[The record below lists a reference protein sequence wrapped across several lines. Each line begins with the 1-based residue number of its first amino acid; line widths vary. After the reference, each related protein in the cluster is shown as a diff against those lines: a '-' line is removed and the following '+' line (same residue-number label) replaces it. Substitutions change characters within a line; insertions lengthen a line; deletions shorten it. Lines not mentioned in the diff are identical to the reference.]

1 MNEIEHIKNV
11 SDYNNII
18 GLKTKHPLVSVVD
31 FSKVKK
37 TPKKEAVAL
46 SFGFYSVFF
55 KEAKNCT
62 LKYGRST
69 YDYQEGSLIFIAPN
83 QIVSIEDDG
92 DEYIP
97 NGFALL
103 FHPDLLQ
110 RTSLAQDIKEFS
122 FFSYSISESLH
133 LSENERLIVQEC
145 FSKIEYEISGNVDK
159 HSKEII
165 VANIE
170 LFLKYCVRFY
180 DRQFIS
186 RDDLNFGIVERFEKL
201 LHNYFKGKE
210 PELNGTPT
218 VVYCA
223 NVLNLSPNYFGDLI
237 KKETGKS
244 AQEYIHTVIIDIA
257 KEMIFDINKSIS
269 QIAYE
274 LGFKY
279 PHHFTRLFKQ
289 KVGQSP
295 IEYRKMI

>member
-1 MNEIEHIKNV
+1 MNEIEHIKTV

-18 GLKTKHPLVSVVD
+18 GLKTKHPLVSVID

-103 FHPDLLQ
+103 FHPDLLH

>member
-1 MNEIEHIKNV
+1 MNEIEHIKTV

-103 FHPDLLQ
+103 FHPDLLH

-122 FFSYSISESLH
+122 FFLTVFP
-133 LSENERLIVQEC
+133 N
-145 FSKIEYEISGNVDK
+145 
-159 HSKEII
+159 
-165 VANIE
+165 
-170 LFLKYCVRFY
+170 LF
-180 DRQFIS
+180 
-186 RDDLNFGIVERFEKL
+186 
-201 LHNYFKGKE
+201 
-210 PELNGTPT
+210 
-218 VVYCA
+218 
-223 NVLNLSPNYFGDLI
+223 
-237 KKETGKS
+237 
-244 AQEYIHTVIIDIA
+244 
-257 KEMIFDINKSIS
+257 IFPKTKD
-269 QIAYE
+269 
-274 LGFKY
+274 
-279 PHHFTRLFKQ
+279 
-289 KVGQSP
+289 
-295 IEYRKMI
+295 

>member
-1 MNEIEHIKNV
+1 MNEIEHIKTV

-103 FHPDLLQ
+103 FHPDLLH

-165 VANIE
+165 VANIK

>member
-1 MNEIEHIKNV
+1 MNEIEHIKTV

-37 TPKKEAVAL
+37 TSKKEAVAL

>member
-1 MNEIEHIKNV
+1 MNEIEHIKTV

-103 FHPDLLQ
+103 FHPDLLH

-133 LSENERLIVQEC
+133 LSEIERLIVQEC

>member
-1 MNEIEHIKNV
+1 MNEIEHIKTV

-145 FSKIEYEISGNVDK
+145 FSKIEYEISGNVNK

>member
-1 MNEIEHIKNV
+1 MNEIEHIKTV

-103 FHPDLLQ
+103 FHPDLLH

-210 PELNGTPT
+210 PELNGKPT

>member
-1 MNEIEHIKNV
+1 MNEIEHIKTV

-18 GLKTKHPLVSVVD
+18 GLKTKHPLVSVID

>member
-1 MNEIEHIKNV
+1 MNEIEHIKTV

-103 FHPDLLQ
+103 FHPDLLH

-223 NVLNLSPNYFGDLI
+223 KVLNLSPNYFGDLI

>member
-1 MNEIEHIKNV
+1 MNEIEHIKTV

-180 DRQFIS
+180 HRQFIS

>member
-1 MNEIEHIKNV
+1 MNEIEHIKTV

-83 QIVSIEDDG
+83 QIVSIEEDG

-103 FHPDLLQ
+103 FHPDLLH
-110 RTSLAQDIKEFS
+110 RTSLAQNIKEFS

>member
-1 MNEIEHIKNV
+1 MNEIEHIKTV

-103 FHPDLLQ
+103 FHPDLLH

>member
-1 MNEIEHIKNV
+1 MNEIEHIKTV